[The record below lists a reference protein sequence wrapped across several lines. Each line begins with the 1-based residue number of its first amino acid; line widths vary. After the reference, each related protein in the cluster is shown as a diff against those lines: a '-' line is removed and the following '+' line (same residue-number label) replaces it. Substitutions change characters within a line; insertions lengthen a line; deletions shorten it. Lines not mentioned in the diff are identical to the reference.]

1 MNTLWE
7 RMGSVMGYDE
17 KLIENEKLIEGLKK
31 KAQKLRR
38 DVIISMG
45 VGVAGHIGGSNS
57 SADIVAA
64 LYFYKMKH
72 DPKNPKWKER
82 DRFLLSKGHVGI
94 LQYAA
99 LAESGYFPVED
110 LKHTKEIGS
119 YLQGHPDVQKTPGI
133 EAGTGSLGQGLSI
146 GLGMALGQRL
156 DHLDS
161 RTYVLVGDGEIAE
174 GQIWEAAMAASAFK
188 ADNLTAIVD
197 RNRLQANG
205 KTKER
210 FDTGDIMAKF
220 LSFGW
225 HVIEINGHDMR
236 EILGALDEA
245 EMVKGVPTAIIA
257 NTVKGKGVSFAENVV
272 GYHNGMLTEET
283 YRQAL
288 QELTG
293 QEQEA

>member
-1 MNTLWE
+1 
-7 RMGSVMGYDE
+7 MGYDE

-225 HVIEINGHDMR
+225 HEIEINGHDMR

-288 QELTG
+288 QELTE
-293 QEQEA
+293 QEQEG

>member
-1 MNTLWE
+1 M
-7 RMGSVMGYDE
+7 
-17 KLIENEKLIEGLKK
+17 ENEKLIEGLKK

-245 EMVKGVPTAIIA
+245 ETVKGVPTAIIA

-288 QELTG
+288 QELTE

>member
-99 LAESGYFPVED
+99 LAESGYFPAED

-245 EMVKGVPTAIIA
+245 ETVKGVPTAIIA

>member
-1 MNTLWE
+1 
-7 RMGSVMGYDE
+7 MGYDE
-17 KLIENEKLIEGLKK
+17 KLIKKLED

-38 DVIISMG
+38 DVVISIG

-64 LYFYKMKH
+64 LYFHKMRH
-72 DPKNPKWKER
+72 DPKHPEWRER

-146 GLGMALGQRL
+146 GLGMALGLKL
-156 DHLDS
+156 DRLDS

-188 ADNLTAIVD
+188 ADNLVAIVD

-205 KTKER
+205 RTKER

-236 EILGALDEA
+236 EILSALDEA
-245 EMVKGVPTAIIA
+245 ETVKGVPTAIIA

-272 GYHNGMLTEET
+272 GYHNGMLTEEA

-288 QELTG
+288 LELTV

>member
-1 MNTLWE
+1 
-7 RMGSVMGYDE
+7 MGYDE
-17 KLIENEKLIEGLKK
+17 KLIKKLED

-38 DVIISMG
+38 DVVISIG

-64 LYFYKMKH
+64 LYFHKMRH
-72 DPKNPKWKER
+72 DPKHPEWRER
-82 DRFLLSKGHVGI
+82 DRFLLSKGLVGI

-146 GLGMALGQRL
+146 GLGMALGLKL
-156 DHLDS
+156 DRLDS

-174 GQIWEAAMAASAFK
+174 GQILEAAMAASAFK
-188 ADNLTAIVD
+188 ADNLVAIVD

-205 KTKER
+205 RTKER

-236 EILGALDEA
+236 EILSALDEA
-245 EMVKGVPTAIIA
+245 ETVKGVPTAIIA

-288 QELTG
+288 LELTV

>member
-1 MNTLWE
+1 
-7 RMGSVMGYDE
+7 MGYDE
-17 KLIENEKLIEGLKK
+17 KLIKELED

-38 DVIISMG
+38 DVVISIG

-64 LYFYKMKH
+64 LYFHKMRH
-72 DPKNPKWKER
+72 DPKHPEWRER

-146 GLGMALGQRL
+146 GLGMALGLRL
-156 DHLDS
+156 DRLDS

-188 ADNLTAIVD
+188 ADNLVAIVD

-205 KTKER
+205 RTKER

-236 EILGALDEA
+236 EILSALDEA
-245 EMVKGVPTAIIA
+245 ETVKGVPTAIIS

-288 QELTG
+288 LELTV

>member
-245 EMVKGVPTAIIA
+245 ETVKGVPTAIIA

-288 QELTG
+288 LELTV

>member
-1 MNTLWE
+1 
-7 RMGSVMGYDE
+7 MGYDE
-17 KLIENEKLIEGLKK
+17 KLIKKLED

-38 DVIISMG
+38 DVVISIG

-57 SADIVAA
+57 SADMVAA
-64 LYFYKMKH
+64 LYFHKLRH
-72 DPKNPKWKER
+72 DPKHPEWRER

-146 GLGMALGQRL
+146 GLGMALGLKL
-156 DHLDS
+156 DRLDS

-188 ADNLTAIVD
+188 ADNLVAIVD

-205 KTKER
+205 RTKER

-236 EILGALDEA
+236 EILSALDEA
-245 EMVKGVPTAIIA
+245 ETVKGVPTAIIA

-288 QELTG
+288 LELTV